1 MANKGIILKIGT
13 EYTNKAMKSAQAD
26 LRKLDSESRKTT
38 GGLQS
43 FGSKLSSFVGPALL
57 TTAAAAG
64 TMALAFAVE
73 GIKSAAAEEQQLARL
88 KSALDNVNQGFKL
101 PEIAKSIDT
110 MQLATGV
117 LDSDLR
123 PAFQTLVTA
132 TKDATKAQE
141 LLSLAVDISVAKQKD
156 LGSVA
161 TALAKA
167 SNGQASALTRLG
179 VPLSDGAKK
188 AGNFSIAVD
197 ELGRAFGGAAAAS
210 VDTFAGKVKLIQIAI
225 DEAKESFGKGF
236 LEGISAGLGGLTD
249 LKNGLVDLQPDFED
263 LGKSVGE
270 LTGQLVSM
278 ITQIKDAYNSLGI
291 FKDFLNPIT
300 NTANQ
305 FRSIGL
311 AIEAVTGQLSLGL
324 PQAIGLTEDQLNAL
338 NHTDWSVI
346 MGNVAELNTALDG
359 TEKPRM
365 ASIWLEIHAASGVG
379 ISPGIGR
386 ELDQF
391 FADQQAIADAASTS
405 TTAVV
410 KKIDPFK
417 AFSDALSDS
426 AKKAAAKT
434 KLMARGIP
442 EALADSVINMDGWKK
457 VYKRLLA
464 TGSSTIKDFI
474 TTWSKGAEG
483 QAAIGTQVDKI
494 TAQITSKLDKAKTAI
509 DEFKKLSKDFA
520 KSIMDFG
527 AISTFKPDAGVPIT
541 AAGITANVR
550 QRLAMVRE
558 FSTVLQQLQ
567 SAKVPL
573 NQAALLDLVGMGP
586 MEGLPY
592 AKALLEAGAS
602 TISGLNKLQRQF
614 VTPANIIGNI
624 GAEASSG
631 TTMAALQSATNFQVQ
646 AGAINIT
653 VNGEITAQTRKDIE
667 NAVTNAFI
675 RVGQERR
682 NSRRAGVK

>member
-1 MANKGIILKIGT
+1 MANQGIILKIGT

-26 LRKLDSESRKTT
+26 LRKLDSESKKTT
-38 GGLQS
+38 SGLQS

-101 PEIAKSIDT
+101 PEVAKSIDS

-132 TKDATKAQE
+132 TKDATKAQG

-188 AGNFSIAVD
+188 AGNFSIAVS
-197 ELGRAFGGAAAAS
+197 ELSSAFGGAAAAS
-210 VDTFAGKVKLIQIAI
+210 VDTFAGKIKLIQIAV

-249 LKNGLVDLQPDFED
+249 MKTGIVDMQPAFED
-263 LGKSVGE
+263 LGTQVGV
-270 LTGQLVSM
+270 LAGQLISLIKPINDFNTALGPFANFFITFNTSM
-278 ITQIKDAYNSLGI
+278 FTGFGAALDALKMSLGI
-291 FKDFLNPIT
+291 NI
-300 NTANQ
+300 
-305 FRSIGL
+305 
-311 AIEAVTGQLSLGL
+311 
-324 PQAIGLTEDQLNAL
+324 PQAAQLTKEQLDAIA
-338 NHTDWSVI
+338 HTDWSVL
-346 MGNVAELNTALDG
+346 MGTVADLNTALDE
-359 TEKPRM
+359 TTKPRM
-365 ASIWLEIHAASGVG
+365 ANIWMEIHASSMAGVG
-379 ISPGIGR
+379 ISPGVTQA
-386 ELDQF
+386 LNQF
-391 FADQQAIADAASTS
+391 FADQQATVDTASSS
-405 TTAVV
+405 TTAAV

-417 AFSDALSDS
+417 AWSDALRDS

-434 KLMARGIP
+434 KLIAKGLP
-442 EALADSVINMDGWKK
+442 AELADSVINMDGWKK
-457 VYKRLLA
+457 VYNRLLKA
-464 TGSSTIKDFI
+464 GSSTIKDFI
-474 TTWSKGAEG
+474 DTWSRGAEG
-483 QAAIGTQVDKI
+483 QAAIGSQVDKI
-494 TAQITSKLDKAKTAI
+494 TAQITSRLDKAKSAI
-509 DEFKKLSKDFA
+509 DDFKNLSKDFA
-520 KSIMDFG
+520 KSITDFG

-550 QRLAMVRE
+550 QRLGMVRE
-558 FSTVLQQLQ
+558 FASVLKQLQ

-573 NQAALLDLVGMGP
+573 NNAALVDIIGMGP
-586 MEGLPY
+586 FEGLPY

-602 TISGLNKLQRQF
+602 TISGLNQLQKQF

-624 GAEASSG
+624 GAEAQSG
-631 TTMAALQSATNFQVQ
+631 TTMAALQGATNFTVAQ
-646 AGAINIT
+646 GGINIT
-653 VNGEITAQTRKDIE
+653 INGEITAQTRQDIE
-667 NAVTNAFI
+667 TAVTNAFI

-682 NSRRAGVK
+682 NARRAGVK

>member
-43 FGSKLSSFVGPALL
+43 FGSKLSAFVGPALL
-57 TTAAAAG
+57 GTAAAAG

-73 GIKSAAAEEQQLARL
+73 GVKSAAAEEQQLALL
-88 KSALDNVNQGFKL
+88 KNALDNVNQGFKL
-101 PEIAKSIDT
+101 PEISNAIDKLQ
-110 MQLATGV
+110 MATGV
-117 LDSDLR
+117 LDTDLR

-132 TKDATKAQE
+132 TRDAAEAQD

-167 SNGQASALTRLG
+167 SNGQATALTRLG

-188 AGNFSIAVD
+188 AGNFSIAVG

-236 LEGISAGLGGLTD
+236 LTGIETGLGGLTD
-249 LKNGLVDLQPDFED
+249 LKDGLVNLQPDFEE
-263 LGKSVGE
+263 LGRSVGE
-270 LTGQLVSM
+270 LAGQLLSL
-278 ITQIKDAYNSLGI
+278 ITQVQDLYNSLGI
-291 FKDFLNPIT
+291 FKELFNPIK

-305 FRSIGL
+305 FQIFGL
-311 AIEAVTGQLSLGL
+311 AIETVVGQLGFNL
-324 PQAIGLTEDQLNAL
+324 PQAAQLTEEQLSAL
-338 NHTDWSVI
+338 NNTDWSVI
-346 MGNVAELNTALDG
+346 TGNVATLTEDLNNAAQDRDVNLFLKFHG
-359 TEKPRM
+359 
-365 ASIWLEIHAASGVG
+365 ASAPGVG
-379 ISPGIGR
+379 ITSALNDFFT
-386 ELDQF
+386 ELYKAQDEVNDT
-391 FADQQAIADAASTS
+391 AGTVTEAA
-405 TTAVV
+405 

-417 AFSDALSDS
+417 AWSDSLRDS

-434 KLMARGIP
+434 KLLAMGLPA
-442 EALADSVINMDGWKK
+442 ELADSVINADGWKK
-457 VYKRLLA
+457 VYARLLKG
-464 TGSSTIKDFI
+464 GSGTIKDFI
-474 TTWSKGAEG
+474 STWSKGAEG
-483 QAAIGTQVDKI
+483 QAAIAAQVDKI
-494 TAQITSKLDKAKTAI
+494 TGQIKNRLDKAKDAI
-509 DEFKKLSKDFA
+509 DDFKNLSRDFA
-520 KSIMDFG
+520 QSIKDFG
-527 AISTFKPDAGVPIT
+527 AISTFQPDTGVPIT

-558 FSTVLQQLQ
+558 FSSVLQQLQ

-602 TISGLNKLQRQF
+602 TISGLNKLQGQF
-614 VTPANIIGNI
+614 VTPANIIANI
-624 GAEASSG
+624 GAEAQTG
-631 TTMAALQSATNFQVQ
+631 TNMAALQGATNFTVAQ
-646 AGAINIT
+646 GGINIT
-653 VNGEITAQTRKDIE
+653 VNGEITAQTRQDIE
-667 NAVTNAFI
+667 TAVTNAFI
-675 RVGQERR
+675 RVGRERR
-682 NSRRAGVK
+682 NARRAGV